1 MNSRLFHAVPAWL
14 PRVGAL
20 FLAASLLL
28 SACAS
33 PAATTQAVI
42 PQTGATNQAANPQT
56 GATIRVG
63 SKNFTEEFILG
74 EMYAQLLENAG
85 FKVER
90 KMNLGATPVAQQAL
104 VNNQLDLYPEYTGTG
119 LLTVLKA
126 PTNSDPQAVYNTV
139 KDGYLKQFNLVW
151 LDQSPMNDTQA
162 LAMTQAGAEKYG
174 IKTFSDMVAKANQ
187 LVMVGPPEF
196 QERED
201 GLPGLKKAYG
211 DFTLKG
217 YKAVDPGLRYQALTS
232 GQADVVVAFS
242 TDGEITA
249 DHLVLLQDD
258 KHVYPPYHVA
268 PVVRKQVLD
277 ANPKIAE
284 VLNALAPKITDGVM
298 SQLNYEVDAGKKEP
312 KDVAHAFLVQ
322 QGLIKQ

>member
-1 MNSRLFHAVPAWL
+1 MAV
-14 PRVGAL
+14 
-20 FLAASLLL
+20 SLLL

-33 PAATTQAVI
+33 PAATTQAAI
-42 PQTGATNQAANPQT
+42 PQTGAP
-56 GATIRVG
+56 IRVG

-74 EMYAQLLENAG
+74 EMYAQMLENAG

-90 KMNLGATPVAQQAL
+90 KLNLGATPVAQQAL
-104 VNNQLDLYPEYTGTG
+104 VSNQLDLYPEYTGTG
-119 LLTVLKA
+119 LLTVLKL
-126 PTNSDPQAVYNTV
+126 PTNSDSQAVYNTV

-151 LDQSPMNDTQA
+151 LDQSPMNDTEA
-162 LAMTQAGAEKYG
+162 LAMTQAGSQKFG
-174 IKTFSDMVAKANQ
+174 IKTFSDLAAKADQ
-187 LVMVGPPEF
+187 IVMVGPPEF

-211 DFTLKG
+211 GFNVKQF
-217 YKAVDPGLRYQALTS
+217 KAVDPGLRYQALTS

-242 TDGEITA
+242 TDGQISA

-268 PVVRKQVLD
+268 PVVRKQALD
-277 ANPKIAE
+277 ANPKIAD
-284 VLNALAPKITDGVM
+284 VLNSLAPKITDDVM
-298 SQLNYEVDAGKKEP
+298 SQLNEQVDAGKKEP